1 MNASLKGLLS
11 ENAAVSELIARNFN
25 VAKPVVDIYGYD
37 FIVYKNDK
45 YNKVQVRSSH
55 TISQNCYKFHCNHGS
70 YANIPY
76 KKDMVDFFIFHLVDV
91 NAWFVVP
98 FDDISTTSV
107 CITLNETNKY
117 NKYRDAWHLLM
128 EE

>member
-37 FIVYKNDK
+37 FIVCKNDK
-45 YNKVQVRSSH
+45 YNKVQVRSYH

-76 KKDMVDFFIFHLVDV
+76 KKDMVDFFIFSNFLG
-91 NAWFVVP
+91 FT
-98 FDDISTTSV
+98 FLQYISINIINNLIFFMSM
-107 CITLNETNKY
+107 L
-117 NKYRDAWHLLM
+117 
-128 EE
+128 